1 MKGTPL
7 GAAALALLLLPAELP
22 AQTQEMQRVTQSE
35 NSQEGRLASSI
46 RFVGGALAG
55 LAAHEAGHLVFNIV
69 FDADPR
75 VKRVEFHGIPF
86 FAITH
91 REGLSPRREH
101 TISAAGFWVQHAGSE
116 WILTERPSLRSER
129 APALKGI
136 VAFNVLTSA
145 AYAGAAFARTGP
157 DERDTR
163 GIASSAGI
171 DERWIGAMVLA
182 PAILDAWRYFDPD
195 AAWAKWTS
203 RLVKIGMI
211 LLVIR

>member
-1 MKGTPL
+1 MRCTPF
-7 GAAALALLLLPAELP
+7 GAAALALLLLPAELH
-22 AQTQEMQRVTQSE
+22 AQTRETQRVTQSE

-75 VKRVEFHGIPF
+75 LKRVEFHGIPF

-116 WILTERPSLRSER
+116 WILTGRPNLRSER

-182 PAILDAWRYFDPD
+182 PAVLDAWRYFDPD

>member
-1 MKGTPL
+1 MRCTPVC
-7 GAAALALLLLPAELP
+7 AAALILLLLPAEVA
-22 AQTQEMQRVTQSE
+22 AQSQETKSVTQSDS
-35 NSQEGRLASSI
+35 SQEGRLASSI
-46 RFVGGALAG
+46 RFLGGGLAG
-55 LAAHEAGHLVFNIV
+55 LAAHEAGHLVFDVV

-75 VKRVEFHGIPF
+75 LKRVEFHGIPF

-91 REGLSPRREH
+91 REGLSPRREL

-116 WILTERPSLRSER
+116 WILTERPNLRSER
-129 APALKGI
+129 APTLKGI
-136 VAFNVLTSA
+136 VAFNVLASA

-163 GIASSAGI
+163 GIAGSARI

-182 PAILDAWRYFDPD
+182 PAVLDAWRYFDPD
-195 AAWAKWTS
+195 AAWARWTS
-203 RLVKIGMI
+203 RLVKIGMM